1 MKIVFMGTPDIAV
14 PMLDRIISDGHEV
27 VGVFTQP
34 DKPQGRHYTLTPPPV
49 KVLAQEKGIPVYQP
63 EKMRDGQ
70 ALEILKELAP
80 ELIVVVAYGKILP
93 KEILDLPKYGCVN
106 VHASL
111 LPKYRGAGPIQWSI
125 INGEEETGVTTMYM
139 AEGLDTGDM
148 ILSIVTQI
156 GEEETAGELYD
167 RLAILGAK
175 CISKTI
181 ELIANGEAPR
191 MPQNDSHATYAPM
204 LSKETG
210 KLDFTRSAKELHCLI
225 RGVSPWPGAY
235 TTLGDKTLKVH
246 SAKLSEG
253 KGEPGELI
261 DEKRMIVACGEGA
274 LEFTEVQLAGSKR
287 MTADVF
293 LRGRQLAKGTFF
305 GK

>member
-14 PMLDRIISDGHEV
+14 PMLDRIINDGHEV
-27 VGVFTQP
+27 VGVLTQP

-93 KEILDLPKYGCVN
+93 KEILELPKYGCVN

-111 LPKYRGAGPIQWSI
+111 LPKYRGAGPIQWSV
-125 INGEEETGVTTMYM
+125 INGEKETGVTTMYM

-148 ILSIVTQI
+148 ILKMSTPI

-167 RLAILGAK
+167 RLAVLGAE
-175 CISKTI
+175 CISQTI
-181 ELIANGEAPR
+181 ELIAQGKAPR
-191 MPQNDSHATYAPM
+191 EPQDDSLSSYAPM

-235 TTLGDKTLKVH
+235 TTLGDKNLKVH

-253 KGEPGELI
+253 KGKPGELI

-293 LRGRQLAKGTFF
+293 LRGRQLAKGTIF
-305 GK
+305 GN